1 MSDNHFGTGAGRGA
15 FFRPRPEWVRPVL
28 DWIAAGRN

>member
-1 MSDNHFGTGAGRGA
+1 MSDNHFGTDAGHGP
-15 FFRPRPEWVRPVL
+15 FFRPRPEWVL